1 MGNKMTFPLG
11 YKVDITFVPVDPG
24 TFVMGDEEKFNENGW
39 AEKPK
44 HEVTISKRFWLGE
57 FPVTRIQWQYVM
69 GYKTYEYT
77 GGINR
82 PIENITWE
90 EAQAFCKKL
99 NERFGGQLPDGYEFF
114 LPTEAQWE
122 YACRTGLETEYDLDE
137 VAWYGKCMK
146 TRPVGLKKPNKWGL
160 YDMLGNVWEWCYDWY
175 NMFPDDL
182 KRVNEYVHEWCDPIG
197 VGVGHP
203 AFESHVVRGGHYH
216 SKSEKCNPFFRET
229 PNKDERNK
237 YTGFR
242 AAIRPKDGYFYWDE
256 WDEIADRGYAVEE
269 GECGETSR
277 KVWSEK
283 PDGGMN
289 FSVCGN
295 FHNDAPAERYFKLHD
310 KWIWW
315 ESSKVIRIK
324 FTSPEYQLYENVD
337 RKPDW
342 ILSKEEKVHLMEL
355 LTADDCSLWKELI
368 RAYNDEIFGKY
379 ALEDGIP
386 EDLPVPDYTKLP
398 DQIEKT

>member
-1 MGNKMTFPLG
+1 MGNKMTFSLG
-11 YKVDITFVPVDPG
+11 YKVNITFLPVEPG
-24 TFVMGDEEKFNENGW
+24 TFVMGDEEEFNEYGW

-44 HEVTISKRFWLGE
+44 HEVTISNRFWLGE

-77 GGINR
+77 GGIDR
-82 PIENITWE
+82 PVENITWK

-99 NERFGGQLPDGYEFF
+99 NERFGGQLPEGYEFF

-122 YACRTGLETEYDLDE
+122 YACQTGLEAEYDLNE
-137 VAWYGKCMK
+137 IAWFGECMK

-160 YDMLGNVWEWCYDWY
+160 YDMLGNVWEWYYDWY

-182 KRVNEYVHEWCDPIG
+182 KRVNEHVHEWRDPVG
-197 VGVGHP
+197 VGTGHP

-216 SKSEKCNPFFRET
+216 SKAEKCNPFFRET
-229 PNKDERNK
+229 PDNGEKNK

-242 AAIRPKDGYFYWDE
+242 AAIRPKEWYFYWDE

-269 GECGETSR
+269 GECSEVSS
-277 KVWSEK
+277 KVGDCENNS
-283 PDGGMN
+283 MN

-295 FHNDAPAERYFKLHD
+295 FHDDAPSERYFKLYD
-310 KWIWW
+310 DWTWW
-315 ESSKVIRIK
+315 QATKVIRIK

-337 RKPDW
+337 RKLDW
-342 ILSKEEKVHLMEL
+342 ILTEEEKVHLMEL
-355 LTADDCSLWKELI
+355 LKADDCSLWKDLI
-368 RAYNDEIFGKY
+368 RAYNHEVFGEY
-379 ALEDGIP
+379 TSEDGIP
-386 EDLPVPDYTKLP
+386 EDLPIPDYTRLP
-398 DQIEKT
+398 DKIERK